1 MKSADH
7 LRRLENVATR
17 LRIHSIRATTAAG
30 SGHPTSCCSAADLV
44 AALFFDAMRLDPKNP
59 QAPGTDRFVM
69 SKGHAAPL
77 LYAAW
82 AEAGALPVDDLVTLR
97 RIGSLLEGHPTPR
110 LPVVD
115 VATGSLGQGLSN
127 GVGMA
132 LAARLDGSDRRVFV
146 LVGDGESAEGSI
158 WEAAALAGHY
168 GLDGLVAIF
177 DINRLGQ
184 SQATMLGHDLD
195 AYRRRLSAFGWRV
208 ITIDGHD
215 MRQVTSALRRARRGR
230 GRPTAIL
237 ARTLKG
243 KGIPGIEDQDGWH
256 GKPLKE
262 AEAAQA
268 IAHLE
273 AQLNG
278 AEPPRVRRPRR
289 GTVSSDEPRELQP
302 LPPSAYRVG
311 EEVATRVAYGEALA
325 RLGKLNPAVVALDG
339 DVKNSTYAEKFLE
352 ACPDRFFEAFIAEQN
367 MVGMAVGLAS
377 AGKIPFA
384 STFACFLSRAFDQIR
399 MAGISRAN
407 IKLAGSHAGVSIGE
421 DGPSQMGLEDLAMMR
436 AVPEAVVLYPADAVT
451 AERCVELAARHRG
464 IVYLRTSRPK
474 TPVLYGP
481 DEPFAIGGL
490 KVLRA
495 GPADRATVVAAGV
508 TVPEALKAC
517 AELEKEGIAVR
528 VIDLYSV
535 KPLDREALLRAARET
550 RNTLVT
556 VEDHYAEGGL
566 GDAVLDA
573 VGAEGIRVHK
583 LAVRELPRS
592 GRPAELLER
601 YGISARHIAA
611 LIRGL

>member
-268 IAHLE
+268 IARLE

-278 AEPPRVRRPRR
+278 AEPPRLRRPRR
-289 GTVSSDEPRELQP
+289 AGAPPEEPRELQP
-302 LPPSAYRVG
+302 LPSSSYKVG

-339 DVKNSTYAEKFLE
+339 DVKNSTYAEKFME

-367 MVGMAVGLAS
+367 MAGMAVGLAS

-384 STFACFLSRAFDQIR
+384 STFACFLTRAFDQIR

-436 AVPEAVVLYPADAVT
+436 AVPEAVILYPADAVT

-464 IVYLRTSRPK
+464 IVYIRTTRPK

-481 DEPFAIGGL
+481 DEPFAVGGL

-508 TVPEALKAC
+508 TVPEALTAY
-517 AELEKEGIAVR
+517 AELAKEGIAVR